1 MAKPGIDPES
11 PYYMHA
17 NESPGAIL
25 VSVKLNGENYHPW
38 SRSMYMA
45 LKSKNKEQFIDG
57 TIIKP
62 PKADPMFK
70 AWDRCNTM
78 ILSWLTHSLEP
89 EITESVLWIDNAL
102 DVWKDLQDRYYQG
115 DMFRISDL
123 QETIYM
129 LKQGDLT
136 ITAYYTQLKTLWQ
149 ELDNFRP
156 IPTCKCAVA
165 CNCDLLSIVRSYR
178 ENDYVIRFLK
188 GLNEQYS
195 SVRSNIMLMEP
206 LPNITKVFSL
216 LIQQERQF
224 NSVIDD
230 SKALAVIDQQGFRGR
245 PPNRGG
251 RAGRFIRGGRGHNS
265 KVCTYCN
272 KLGHTIETCYW
283 GIRPTNSHR

>member
-1 MAKPGIDPES
+1 
-11 PYYMHA
+11 
-17 NESPGAIL
+17 
-25 VSVKLNGENYHPW
+25 
-38 SRSMYMA
+38 
-45 LKSKNKEQFIDG
+45 
-57 TIIKP
+57 
-62 PKADPMFK
+62 
-70 AWDRCNTM
+70 
-78 ILSWLTHSLEP
+78 
-89 EITESVLWIDNAL
+89 
-102 DVWKDLQDRYYQG
+102 
-115 DMFRISDL
+115 
-123 QETIYM
+123 M

-230 SKALAVIDQQGFRGR
+230 SKALAVIDQHGFRGR

-272 KLGHTIETCYW
+272 KLGHTIETCYKKH
-283 GIRPTNSHR
+283 GRIFPSLMHNFLVVFDFYKDQYIS